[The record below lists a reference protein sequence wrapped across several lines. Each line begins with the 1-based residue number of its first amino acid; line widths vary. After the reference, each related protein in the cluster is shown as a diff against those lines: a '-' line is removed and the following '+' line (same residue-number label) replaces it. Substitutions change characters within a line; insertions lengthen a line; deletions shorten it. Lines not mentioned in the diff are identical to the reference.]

1 MQAHLSFLLLV
12 PLALLAPATG
22 CDDDPSRPAMDAGAD
37 LGEPD
42 LTRPRDGLAQDAG
55 RDATQAPDGGAPD
68 APSALPFLAGVN
80 LAGAEFGS
88 SLPGTYDKDYTYP
101 TQAEVD
107 YFVTKGM
114 NVFRLPFRW
123 ERLQPSEKGALDSVE
138 LGRVDAFVAHAT
150 ARGAHVVL
158 DPHNY
163 ARYYGQL
170 VGTEVGD
177 DALADLW
184 SKLAAHFKANPK
196 VIFGLMNEPHDMTT
210 ELWRDDANA
219 AIQAIRAAGA
229 TNLILVPG
237 NGWTGAHGWGQSYY
251 GTPNA
256 QVMKSIVDPGNNYAF
271 EVHQYMDSDSSGTS
285 ATCVSGTVGADRL
298 KDFTAWL
305 QQNGLRGFLGE
316 LGAASNPTCLTALDN
331 MLSHIDA
338 NKAQWIGWTYWAAG
352 PWWGSYMFSIEPQG
366 SADAPQMPTIEK
378 HL

>member
-1 MQAHLSFLLLV
+1 MQAHLSYLLLV

-55 RDATQAPDGGAPD
+55 RDATHAPDGGAPD

-80 LAGAEFGS
+80 LASAEFGS

-237 NGWTGAHGWGQSYY
+237 NGWTGAQLGPELLRHPQRPGDEEHRRSGQ
-251 GTPNA
+251 
-256 QVMKSIVDPGNNYAF
+256 QL
-271 EVHQYMDSDSSGTS
+271 
-285 ATCVSGTVGADRL
+285 R
-298 KDFTAWL
+298 
-305 QQNGLRGFLGE
+305 LRGAPVHGQRLVGDIGDLCE
-316 LGAASNPTCLTALDN
+316 RDRGGGPPEGLHGLAAAERATRLP
-331 MLSHIDA
+331 
-338 NKAQWIGWTYWAAG
+338 G
-352 PWWGSYMFSIEPQG
+352 
-366 SADAPQMPTIEK
+366 
-378 HL
+378 

>member
-1 MQAHLSFLLLV
+1 MRTQTSLTL
-12 PLALLAPATG
+12 LALLALVG
-22 CDDDPSRPAMDAGAD
+22 CDEPSRTSDAEAGVVELGAQDLRTGDGLSPDAG
-37 LGEPD
+37 G
-42 LTRPRDGLAQDAG
+42 
-55 RDATQAPDGGAPD
+55 DATASGDGRAPD
-68 APSALPFLAGVN
+68 ASPALPFLAGVN

-88 SLPGTYDKDYTYP
+88 SLPGTYGKDYTYP
-101 TQAEVD
+101 TQPEVD
-107 YFVTKGM
+107 YFVKKGM

-123 ERLQPSEKGALDSVE
+123 ERLQQSEKGALESVE
-138 LGRVDAFVAHAT
+138 LGRIDSFVSYATGKGAF
-150 ARGAHVVL
+150 VVL

-163 ARYYGQL
+163 ARYYDK
-170 VGTEVGD
+170 VVGD
-177 DALADLW
+177 GVGADALADLW
-184 SKLAAHFKANPK
+184 GKLAAHFKANPK

-237 NGWTGAHGWGQSYY
+237 NGWTGAHSWGQSYY

-256 QVMKSIVDPGNNYAF
+256 QVMKGVVDPGNNYAF

-285 ATCVSGTVGADRL
+285 ATCVSETVGVDRL
-298 KDFTAWL
+298 KGFTAWL
-305 QQNGLRGFLGE
+305 QQNGRRGFLGE

-331 MLSHIDA
+331 MLSHLDA
-338 NKAQWIGWTYWAAG
+338 NRAQWIGWTWWAAG

-366 SADAPQMPTIEK
+366 GADAPQMPTIEK